1 MWKVRMYMNTGFN
14 SINVPDSETTLERAA
29 NSYKDF
35 PAIDCL
41 QRYFLSNI
49 IIRAFEDDVI
59 NGDYI
64 KLWDDDNP
72 SRFSFYSMSGFTMTS
87 GDTIDL
93 AITMD
98 PLLTCGGIDNIDFL
112 DGMVSRCNLA
122 DGEETP
128 TEDDPYLVPQK
139 LTLVPVG
146 EYFGASSSQ
155 SHQYGEQL
163 LMVRSLY
170 DITGNNT
177 LKIAQDVTDVTI
189 TQDKITGSWVST
201 PVLKSEGNATETTIR
216 VNNVDLNVS
225 DGTLYQVFNT
235 GAYSQLNRSQMMS
248 NIKKLIEFG
257 RTDVVLNMYYIPSC
271 FADNRY
277 IDRSDSGVVDQL
289 IIHRYEEVSR
299 SENSNAYFNS
309 TVAKKKPENAYTYK
323 AHNDRVYIGKH
334 FAYVFTVKDSGDSVT
349 INPEDIM
356 YEESSLLPS
365 IAISV
370 DLRANGKVTYYPLT
384 RNEYGSENEIIQEYD
399 QRSLP
404 PKHVSS
410 KGWAN
415 AECFVNGAAGIRLK
429 ADQFALN
436 DKLATESVELDL
448 AAKFNEGDYGWGALK
463 YVNPLNVI
471 NKGLQSSYLGDV
483 ASVENNTALL
493 GRNNDLERFGYG
505 ELYAR
510 GNEYAQ
516 AMYTRATDRMKEQQ
530 QLIQASIPQVTT
542 VSKGSDDTL
551 VTTTA
556 LSVYRSMISE
566 EDLKRF
572 DKIIDRFG
580 VKKTVPIEK
589 DMLTSRLSFNYIDAS
604 GVSVKCDTVP
614 KSVRNELSSLFNGG
628 VRIWH
633 VRPEIDVSNPVVT
646 KQEVKEV

>member
-14 SINVPDSETTLERAA
+14 SINVPDSEATLERAA

-49 IIRAFEDDVI
+49 VIRAFEDDVI

-72 SRFSFYSMSGFTMTS
+72 TRFAFYSMSGFTMTS

-112 DGMVSRCNLA
+112 DGIVSRRNLA

-146 EYFGASSSQ
+146 EYFGAYASQ

-163 LMVRSLY
+163 LIVRSLY
-170 DITGNNT
+170 DITGNDT

-189 TQDKITGSWVST
+189 TESKFTGSLVST
-201 PVLKSEGNATETTIR
+201 PVLKSEATLDETKI
-216 VNNVDLNVS
+216 VFNDADINVS

-235 GAYSQLNRSQMMS
+235 GGYSQLARGQMMH
-248 NIKKLIEFG
+248 NIKTLIEFG

-271 FADNRY
+271 FAKYITPNASGALDQMMITRY
-277 IDRSDSGVVDQL
+277 NTVANDD
-289 IIHRYEEVSR
+289 
-299 SENSNAYFNS
+299 AYFNS
-309 TVAKKKPENAYTYK
+309 IVAERIPDDAYTYK
-323 AHNDRVYIGKH
+323 AHNERVYIGKH
-334 FAYVFTVKDSGDSVT
+334 FAYVFTVRDSGDSVT

-356 YEESSLLPS
+356 YDSASNLPT
-365 IAISV
+365 IAISI
-370 DLRANGKVTYYPLT
+370 DPRANGKVTYYPLT
-384 RNEYGSENEIIQEYD
+384 RNEYGGENELIQPYD
-399 QRSLP
+399 QRALP

-415 AECFVNGAAGIRLK
+415 AECFVNGASGIRLK

-463 YVNPLNVI
+463 YRKIKNRVNKYVQ
-471 NKGLQSSYLGDV
+471 GDYLGDV
-483 ASVENNTALL
+483 ADVESMAGLA
-493 GRNNDLERFGYG
+493 GRHGESERLEYG
-505 ELYAR
+505 DLYAR
-510 GNEYAQ
+510 GNEYAKT
-516 AMYTRATDRMKEQQ
+516 MYTRATDRMKEQQ

-566 EDLKRF
+566 DDVKRF

-580 VKKTVPIEK
+580 VKKTGPIEK
-589 DMLTSRLSFNYIDAS
+589 DMLTSRKSFNYIDAA

-633 VRPEIDVSNPVVT
+633 VRPEVDVSNPVIT

>member
-29 NSYKDF
+29 NSHRDF

-64 KLWDDDNP
+64 KLWDDKNT
-72 SRFSFYSMSGFTMTS
+72 SRFAFYSMNGYTMTS

-93 AITMD
+93 SITMD

-112 DGMVSRCNLA
+112 DGMVSRRNLA

-146 EYFGASSSQ
+146 EYFGESASQ

-170 DITGNNT
+170 DITGNDT

-189 TQDKITGSWVST
+189 TADKITGSWVST
-201 PVLKSEGNATETTIR
+201 PVLKSEGTAYETEIR
-216 VNNVDLNVS
+216 IDGVESNVS
-225 DGTLYQVFNT
+225 DGTIYQIFNT

-271 FADNRY
+271 FSDY
-277 IDRSDSGVVDQL
+277 IHRSESGVIDQL
-289 IIHRYEEVSR
+289 IIHRYEVLPTAK
-299 SENSNAYFNS
+299 NSNAYFNRI
-309 TVAKKKPENAYTYK
+309 VAIKEPRDAYTYK

-334 FAYVFTVKDSGDSVT
+334 FAYLFAVRDSGDSVT

-356 YEESSLLPS
+356 YDEASLLPS
-365 IAISV
+365 IGISV
-370 DLRANGKVTYYPLT
+370 DLRSNGKITYYPLT
-384 RNEYGSENEIIQEYD
+384 RNVYGGENELIQPYD
-399 QRSLP
+399 QRALP

-429 ADQFALN
+429 SDQFALN

-471 NKGLQSSYLGDV
+471 NKGVQSSYLGDV
-483 ASVENNTALL
+483 ASVENTADLL
-493 GRNNDLERFGYG
+493 GRRSDLERFGYG

-510 GNEYAQ
+510 GNEYAKS
-516 AMYTRATDRMKEQQ
+516 MYTRATDRMKEQQ

-566 EDLKRF
+566 DDVKRF

-580 VKKTVPIEK
+580 VKKTGPIEK
-589 DMLTSRLSFNYIDAS
+589 DMLTSRVSFNYIDAS

-633 VRPEIDVSNPVVT
+633 VRPEVDVSNPAVT
-646 KQEVKEV
+646 KQESKEV

>member
-59 NGDYI
+59 KGDYI
-64 KLWDDDNP
+64 KLWDDDKPN
-72 SRFSFYSMSGFTMTS
+72 RFAFYSMSGFTMTS
-87 GDTIDL
+87 GDTVDL
-93 AITMD
+93 SITMD

-112 DGMVSRCNLA
+112 DGMVSRRNLA

-146 EYFGASSSQ
+146 EYFGANASQ
-155 SHQYGEQL
+155 SHSFGEQL

-170 DITGNNT
+170 DITGNKT
-177 LKIAQDVTDVTI
+177 LKIAPDVTDVTI
-189 TQDKITGSWVST
+189 TADKFTGSLVST
-201 PVLKSEGNATETTIR
+201 PVLKSEGSATETTIR
-216 VNNVDLNVS
+216 VNNSELDVS
-225 DGTLYQVFNT
+225 DGTIYQIFNT
-235 GAYSQLNRSQMMS
+235 GAYSQLNRSQMMD
-248 NIKKLIEFG
+248 NIKTLIEFG
-257 RTDVVLNMYYIPSC
+257 RTDVVLNMYYVPSC
-271 FADNRY
+271 FADNTY
-277 IDRSDSGVVDQL
+277 IDRSDSGVVAQL
-289 IIHRYEEVSR
+289 IIHRYEEVST
-299 SENSNAYFNS
+299 SKNSDAYFNS
-309 TVAKKKPENAYTYK
+309 IVAKKIPENAYTYK

-334 FAYVFTVKDSGDSVT
+334 FAYVFTVRDSGDSVT

-356 YEESSLLPS
+356 YDEASLLPS
-365 IAISV
+365 MAISV
-370 DLRANGKVTYYPLT
+370 DLRANGKITYYPLT
-384 RNEYGSENEIIQEYD
+384 RNVYGGENELIQPYD
-399 QRSLP
+399 ERALP

-448 AAKFNEGDYGWGALK
+448 AAKLNEGDYGWGALK
-463 YVNPLNVI
+463 YVKPKNRIKKYV
-471 NKGLQSSYLGDV
+471 QADYLGDV
-483 ASVENNTALL
+483 ADVESMAGLA
-493 GRNNDLERFGYG
+493 GRHGEAERLEYGDLYS
-505 ELYAR
+505 R
-510 GNEYAQ
+510 GNEYAKS
-516 AMYTRATDRMKEQQ
+516 MYTRATDRMKEQQ

-580 VKKTVPIEK
+580 VKKTGPIEK

-633 VRPEIDVSNPVVT
+633 VRPEVDVSNPVIT
-646 KQEVKEV
+646 KQESKEV

>member
-14 SINVPDSETTLERAA
+14 SINVPDSEATLERAA

-72 SRFSFYSMSGFTMTS
+72 NRFAFYSMSGFTMTS

-112 DGMVSRCNLA
+112 DGMVSRRNLA

-146 EYFGASSSQ
+146 EYFGAYASQ

-189 TQDKITGSWVST
+189 TQDKFTGSLVST
-201 PVLKSEGNATETTIR
+201 PVLKSEGMASETRIYF
-216 VNNVDLNVS
+216 DGADIDVS

-235 GAYSQLNRSQMMS
+235 GGYSQLNKSQMMD

-271 FADNRY
+271 FAKY
-277 IDRSDSGVVDQL
+277 ILPNDSGVLVQMA
-289 IIHRYEEVSR
+289 IKRYDTVA
-299 SENSNAYFNS
+299 NGDAYFNS
-309 TVAKKKPENAYTYK
+309 IVAERIPDDAYTYK
-323 AHNDRVYIGKH
+323 AHNERVYIGKH
-334 FAYVFTVKDSGDSVT
+334 FAYVFTVRDSGDSVT

-356 YEESSLLPS
+356 YDSASNLPT
-365 IAISV
+365 IAISI
-370 DLRANGKVTYYPLT
+370 DPRANGKVTYYPLT
-384 RNEYGSENEIIQEYD
+384 RNVYGGENELIQPYD
-399 QRSLP
+399 QRALP

-463 YVNPLNVI
+463 YIKPKNRI
-471 NKGLQSSYLGDV
+471 KKYIQADYLGDV
-483 ASVENNTALL
+483 ADVESMAGLA
-493 GRNNDLERFGYG
+493 GRHGESERLEYG
-505 ELYAR
+505 DLYAR
-510 GNEYAQ
+510 GNEYAKT
-516 AMYTRATDRMKEQQ
+516 MYTRATDRMKEQQ

-542 VSKGSDDTL
+542 VSKSSDDTL

-580 VKKTVPIEK
+580 VKKTGPIEK
-589 DMLTSRLSFNYIDAS
+589 DMLTSRVSFNYIDAA

-633 VRPEIDVSNPVVT
+633 LRPEVDVSNPPVA

>member
-1 MWKVRMYMNTGFN
+1 MNTGFN
-14 SINVPDSETTLERAA
+14 SINVPDSEATLERSAT
-29 NSYKDF
+29 SYKDF

-72 SRFSFYSMSGFTMTS
+72 TRFAFYSISGFTMTS
-87 GDTIDL
+87 GDTVDL
-93 AITMD
+93 SITMD

-112 DGMVSRCNLA
+112 DGMVSRRNLA

-146 EYFGASSSQ
+146 EYFGAYASQ

-189 TQDKITGSWVST
+189 TNDKFTGSLVST
-201 PVLKSEGNATETTIR
+201 PVLRNESTFDETEIYFDDA
-216 VNNVDLNVS
+216 DLKVS
-225 DGTLYQVFNT
+225 DGTIYQVFNT
-235 GAYSQLNRSQMMS
+235 GGYSQLDRGQMMS

-257 RTDVVLNMYYIPSC
+257 RTDVILNMYYIPSC
-271 FADNRY
+271 FAEY
-277 IDRSDSGVVDQL
+277 ISPNTSGAL
-289 IIHRYEEVSR
+289 IQMMIRRYETV
-299 SENSNAYFNS
+299 NNGDAYFNS
-309 TVAKKKPENAYTYK
+309 IVAKRIPENAYTYK

-334 FAYVFTVKDSGDSVT
+334 FAYVFTVRDSGDSVT

-356 YEESSLLPS
+356 YDSASSLPT

-370 DLRANGKVTYYPLT
+370 DPRANGKVTYYPLT
-384 RNEYGSENEIIQEYD
+384 RNVYGGENELIQPYD
-399 QRSLP
+399 QRALP

-410 KGWAN
+410 RGWAN
-415 AECFVNGAAGIRLK
+415 AECFVNGASGIRLK
-429 ADQFALN
+429 ADQFELN

-463 YVNPLNVI
+463 YVNIKNRI
-471 NKGLQSSYLGDV
+471 NKYIQGDYLGDV
-483 ASVENNTALL
+483 ADVESMAGLA
-493 GRNNDLERFGYG
+493 GRHGEAERLEYGDLYS
-505 ELYAR
+505 R
-510 GNEYAQ
+510 GNEYAKS
-516 AMYTRATDRMKEQQ
+516 MYTRSTDRMKEQQ

-542 VSKGSDDTL
+542 ISKGSDDTL

-566 EDLKRF
+566 DDLKRF

-580 VKKTVPIEK
+580 VKKTGPIEK
-589 DMLTSRLSFNYIDAS
+589 DMLTSRLSFNYIDAA
-604 GVSVKCDTVP
+604 GVSIKCDTVP

-633 VRPEIDVSNPVVT
+633 VRPEVDISNPPVT
-646 KQEVKEV
+646 KQESKEV

>member
-1 MWKVRMYMNTGFN
+1 MNTGFN

-64 KLWDDDNP
+64 KLWDDENP
-72 SRFSFYSMSGFTMTS
+72 NRFAFYSMSGFTMTS

-93 AITMD
+93 AIAMD

-112 DGMVSRCNLA
+112 DGMVSRRNLA

-146 EYFGASSSQ
+146 EYFGAYASQ

-163 LMVRSLY
+163 LIVRSLY
-170 DITGNNT
+170 DITGHNT

-189 TQDKITGSWVST
+189 TQDKFTGSLVST
-201 PVLKSEGNATETTIR
+201 PVLKSEGMVSETRIYFDGA
-216 VNNVDLNVS
+216 DLDVS

-235 GAYSQLNRSQMMS
+235 GGYSQLNKSQMMD

-271 FADNRY
+271 FNKY
-277 IDRSDSGVVDQL
+277 ISPNDSGVLTQMA
-289 IIHRYEEVSR
+289 IKRYDTVA
-299 SENSNAYFNS
+299 NGDAYFNS
-309 TVAKKKPENAYTYK
+309 IVAERIPYDAYTYK
-323 AHNDRVYIGKH
+323 ANNERVYIGKH
-334 FAYVFTVKDSGDSVT
+334 FAYVFTVRDSGDSVT

-356 YEESSLLPS
+356 YDSTSNLPT
-365 IAISV
+365 IAISL
-370 DLRANGKVTYYPLT
+370 DPRANGKVTYYPLT
-384 RNEYGSENEIIQEYD
+384 RNVYGGENELIQPYD
-399 QRSLP
+399 ERALP

-436 DKLATESVELDL
+436 DKLATESAELDL
-448 AAKFNEGDYGWGALK
+448 AAKLNEGDYGWGALK
-463 YVNPLNVI
+463 YGNIKNRVNKYV
-471 NKGLQSSYLGDV
+471 QADYLGDV
-483 ASVENNTALL
+483 ADVESMAGLA
-493 GRNNDLERFGYG
+493 GRHGEAERLEYG
-505 ELYAR
+505 DLYAR
-510 GNEYAQ
+510 GNEYAKT
-516 AMYTRATDRMKEQQ
+516 MYTRATDRMKEQQ

-542 VSKGSDDTL
+542 VSKSSDDTL

-580 VKKTVPIEK
+580 VKKTGPIEK
-589 DMLTSRLSFNYIDAS
+589 DMLTSRVSFNYIDAS

-633 VRPEIDVSNPVVT
+633 VRPEVDVSNPVVT

>member
-1 MWKVRMYMNTGFN
+1 MYMNTGFN
-14 SINVPDSETTLERAA
+14 SINVPDSEATLERAA
-29 NSYKDF
+29 NSYRDF
-35 PAIDCL
+35 LSIDCL

-49 IIRAFEDDVI
+49 VISAFEDDVI

-64 KLWDDDNP
+64 KLWNEDNP
-72 SRFSFYSMSGFTMTS
+72 NRCSFYSMNGYTMTD
-87 GDTIDL
+87 GNTVDL
-93 AITMD
+93 SITMD

-112 DGMVSRCNLA
+112 DGMVSRRNLA

-146 EYFGASSSQ
+146 EFFGAYASQ
-155 SHQYGEQL
+155 SHSFGEQL

-170 DITGNNT
+170 DITGNDT

-189 TQDKITGSWVST
+189 TSDKITGSLVST
-201 PVLKSEGNATETTIR
+201 PVLRSEGTTTETKIR
-216 VNNVDLNVS
+216 VNNSELDVS
-225 DGTLYQVFNT
+225 DGTVYQIFNT
-235 GAYSQLNRSQMMS
+235 GAYSQLNRSQMIS
-248 NIKKLIEFG
+248 NIKTLIEFG
-257 RTDVVLNMYYIPSC
+257 RTDVVLNMYYVPSC
-271 FADNRY
+271 FAANTY

-289 IIHRYEEVSR
+289 IIHRYEELSR
-299 SENSNAYFNS
+299 SEISNAYFNS
-309 TVAKKKPENAYTYK
+309 IVAKRIPENAYTYK

-334 FAYVFTVKDSGDSVT
+334 FAYLFTVKDSGNSVT

-356 YEESSLLPS
+356 YEESSSLPS
-365 IAISV
+365 MAISV
-370 DLRANGKVTYYPLT
+370 DLRPNGKVTYYPLT
-384 RNEYGSENEIIQEYD
+384 RNAYGGENELIQPYD
-399 QRSLP
+399 QRALP

-415 AECFVNGAAGIRLK
+415 AECFVNGASGIRLK

-471 NKGLQSSYLGDV
+471 NKGIQADYLGDV
-483 ASVENNTALL
+483 SSVENTSSLL
-493 GRNNDLERFGYG
+493 GRRNDLERFGYG

-510 GNEYAQ
+510 GNEYAK
-516 AMYTRATDRMKEQQ
+516 AMYTRSTDRMKEQQ

-566 EDLKRF
+566 DDVKRF

-580 VKKTVPIEK
+580 VKKTGPIEK
-589 DMLTSRLSFNYIDAS
+589 DMLTSRISFNYIDAS
-604 GVSVKCDTVP
+604 GVSVKCETVP

-633 VRPEIDVSNPVVT
+633 VRPEVDVSNPPVT
-646 KQEVKEV
+646 KQESKEV

>member
-1 MWKVRMYMNTGFN
+1 MYMNTGFN
-14 SINVPDSETTLERAA
+14 SINVPDSEATLERSAT
-29 NSYKDF
+29 SYKDF

-72 SRFSFYSMSGFTMTS
+72 TRFAFYSISGFTMTS
-87 GDTIDL
+87 GDTVDL
-93 AITMD
+93 SITMD

-112 DGMVSRCNLA
+112 DGMVSRRNLA

-146 EYFGASSSQ
+146 EYFGAYASQ

-189 TQDKITGSWVST
+189 TNDKFTGSLVST
-201 PVLKSEGNATETTIR
+201 PVLRNESTFDETEIYFDDA
-216 VNNVDLNVS
+216 DLKVS
-225 DGTLYQVFNT
+225 DGTIYQVFNT
-235 GAYSQLNRSQMMS
+235 GGYSQLDRGQMMS

-257 RTDVVLNMYYIPSC
+257 RTDVILNMYYIPSC
-271 FADNRY
+271 FAEY
-277 IDRSDSGVVDQL
+277 ISPNTSGAL
-289 IIHRYEEVSR
+289 IQMMIRRYETV
-299 SENSNAYFNS
+299 NNGDAYFNS
-309 TVAKKKPENAYTYK
+309 IVAKRIPENAYTYK

-334 FAYVFTVKDSGDSVT
+334 FAYVFTVRDSGDSVT

-356 YEESSLLPS
+356 YDSASSLPT

-370 DLRANGKVTYYPLT
+370 DPRANGKVTYYPLT
-384 RNEYGSENEIIQEYD
+384 RNVYGGENELIQPYD
-399 QRSLP
+399 QRALP

-410 KGWAN
+410 RGWAN
-415 AECFVNGAAGIRLK
+415 AECFVNGASGIRLK
-429 ADQFALN
+429 ADQFELN

-463 YVNPLNVI
+463 YVNIKNRI
-471 NKGLQSSYLGDV
+471 NKYIQGDYLGDV
-483 ASVENNTALL
+483 ADVESMAGLA
-493 GRNNDLERFGYG
+493 GRHGEAERLEYGDLYS
-505 ELYAR
+505 R
-510 GNEYAQ
+510 GNEYAKS
-516 AMYTRATDRMKEQQ
+516 MYTRSTDRMKEQQ

-542 VSKGSDDTL
+542 ISKGSDDTL

-566 EDLKRF
+566 DDLKRF

-580 VKKTVPIEK
+580 VKKTGPIEK
-589 DMLTSRLSFNYIDAS
+589 DMLTSRLSFNYIDAA
-604 GVSVKCDTVP
+604 GVSIKCDTVP

-633 VRPEIDVSNPVVT
+633 VRPEVDISNPPVT
-646 KQEVKEV
+646 KQESKEV

>member
-1 MWKVRMYMNTGFN
+1 MYMNTGFN
-14 SINVPDSETTLERAA
+14 SINVPDSEATLERAA

-72 SRFSFYSMSGFTMTS
+72 NRFAFYSMSGFTMTS

-112 DGMVSRCNLA
+112 DGMVSRRNLA

-146 EYFGASSSQ
+146 EYFGAYASQ

-189 TQDKITGSWVST
+189 TQDKFTGSLVST
-201 PVLKSEGNATETTIR
+201 PVLKSEGMASETRIYF
-216 VNNVDLNVS
+216 DGADIDVS

-235 GAYSQLNRSQMMS
+235 GGYSQLNKSQMMD

-271 FADNRY
+271 FAKY
-277 IDRSDSGVVDQL
+277 ILPNDSGVLVQMA
-289 IIHRYEEVSR
+289 IKRYDTVA
-299 SENSNAYFNS
+299 NGDAYFNS
-309 TVAKKKPENAYTYK
+309 IVAERIPDDAYTYK
-323 AHNDRVYIGKH
+323 AHNERVYIGKH
-334 FAYVFTVKDSGDSVT
+334 FAYVFTVRDSGDSVT

-356 YEESSLLPS
+356 YDSASNLPT
-365 IAISV
+365 IAISI
-370 DLRANGKVTYYPLT
+370 DPRANGKVTYYPLT
-384 RNEYGSENEIIQEYD
+384 RNVYGGENELIQPYD
-399 QRSLP
+399 QRALP

-463 YVNPLNVI
+463 YIKPKNRI
-471 NKGLQSSYLGDV
+471 KKYIQADYLGDV
-483 ASVENNTALL
+483 ADVESMAGLA
-493 GRNNDLERFGYG
+493 GRHGESERLEYG
-505 ELYAR
+505 DLYAR
-510 GNEYAQ
+510 GNEYAKT
-516 AMYTRATDRMKEQQ
+516 MYTRATDRMKEQQ

-542 VSKGSDDTL
+542 VSKSSDDTL

-580 VKKTVPIEK
+580 VKKTGPIEK
-589 DMLTSRLSFNYIDAS
+589 DMLTSRVSFNYIDAA

-633 VRPEIDVSNPVVT
+633 LRPEVDVSNPPVA

>member
-1 MWKVRMYMNTGFN
+1 MYMNTGFN

-29 NSYKDF
+29 NSHTDF

-49 IIRAFEDDVI
+49 TIKAFEDDVI

-64 KLWDDDNP
+64 KLWDDDKP
-72 SRFSFYSMSGFTMTS
+72 TRFAFYSVSGFTMTS
-87 GDTIDL
+87 GDTVDL

-98 PLLTCGGIDNIDFL
+98 PLLTCGGIDNIEFL
-112 DGMVSRCNLA
+112 DGMVSRRHLA

-139 LTLVPVG
+139 LTLIPVG
-146 EYFGASSSQ
+146 EYFGAYASQ
-155 SHQYGEQL
+155 SHSFGEQVL
-163 LMVRSLY
+163 VVRSLY
-170 DITGNNT
+170 NITGNDT

-189 TQDKITGSWVST
+189 TEDKITGSLVST
-201 PVLKSEGNATETTIR
+201 PVLKSDATVNETKIR
-216 VNNVDLNVS
+216 IDGSDADIS
-225 DGTLYQVFNT
+225 DGTLYQIFNT

-248 NIKKLIEFG
+248 NIKTLIEFG
-257 RTDVVLNMYYIPSC
+257 RTDVVLNMYYIPSY
-271 FADNRY
+271 FANNKY
-277 IDRSDSGVVDQL
+277 ISRNDSGVIDQL
-289 IIHRYEEVSR
+289 FINRYEEVSR

-309 TVAKKKPENAYTYK
+309 IVAKKIPKDAYTYK

-334 FAYVFTVKDSGDSVT
+334 FAYVFTVRDSGDSVT

-370 DLRANGKVTYYPLT
+370 DLRSNGKITYYPLT
-384 RNEYGSENEIIQEYD
+384 RNVYGGENELIQEYD
-399 QRSLP
+399 QRALP

-415 AECFVNGAAGIRLK
+415 AECFVNGASGIRLK

-448 AAKFNEGDYGWGALK
+448 ASKFNEGDYGWGALK
-463 YVNPLNVI
+463 YRKLKTRI
-471 NKGLQSSYLGDV
+471 GKYIQADYLGDV
-483 ASVENNTALL
+483 ADVESMAGLA
-493 GRNNDLERFGYG
+493 GRHSESERKEYG
-505 ELYAR
+505 DLYAQ
-510 GNEYAQ
+510 GNEYAK
-516 AMYTRATDRMKEQQ
+516 AMYTRSTDRMKEQQ

-542 VSKGSDDTL
+542 VSKGSDDTI

-566 EDLKRF
+566 DDVKRF

-580 VKKTVPIEK
+580 VKKTGPIEK
-589 DMLTSRLSFNYIDAS
+589 DMLTSRVNFNYIDAA
-604 GVSVKCDTVP
+604 GVSIKCDTVP

-633 VRPEIDVSNPVVT
+633 VRPTADPSNPAVP
-646 KQEVKEV
+646 KQEV

>member
-14 SINVPDSETTLERAA
+14 SINVPDSEATLERSAT
-29 NSYKDF
+29 SYKDF

-72 SRFSFYSMSGFTMTS
+72 TRFAFYSISGFTMTS
-87 GDTIDL
+87 GDTVDL
-93 AITMD
+93 SITMD

-112 DGMVSRCNLA
+112 DGMVSRRNLA

-146 EYFGASSSQ
+146 EYFGAYASQ

-189 TQDKITGSWVST
+189 TNDKFTGSLVST
-201 PVLKSEGNATETTIR
+201 PVLRNESTFDETEIYFDDA
-216 VNNVDLNVS
+216 DLKVS
-225 DGTLYQVFNT
+225 DGTIYQVFNT
-235 GAYSQLNRSQMMS
+235 GGYSQLDRGQMMS

-257 RTDVVLNMYYIPSC
+257 RTDVILNMYYIPSC
-271 FADNRY
+271 FAEY
-277 IDRSDSGVVDQL
+277 ISPNTSGAL
-289 IIHRYEEVSR
+289 IQMMIRRYETV
-299 SENSNAYFNS
+299 NNGDAYFNS
-309 TVAKKKPENAYTYK
+309 IVAKRIPENAYTYK

-334 FAYVFTVKDSGDSVT
+334 FAYVFTVRDSGDSVT

-356 YEESSLLPS
+356 YDSASSLPT

-370 DLRANGKVTYYPLT
+370 DPRANGKVTYYPLT
-384 RNEYGSENEIIQEYD
+384 RNVYGGENELIQPYD
-399 QRSLP
+399 QRALP

-410 KGWAN
+410 RGWAN
-415 AECFVNGAAGIRLK
+415 AECFVNGASGIRLK
-429 ADQFALN
+429 ADQFELN

-463 YVNPLNVI
+463 YVNIKNRI
-471 NKGLQSSYLGDV
+471 NKYIQGDYLGDV
-483 ASVENNTALL
+483 ADVESMAGLA
-493 GRNNDLERFGYG
+493 GRHGEAERLEYGDLYS
-505 ELYAR
+505 R
-510 GNEYAQ
+510 GNEYAKS
-516 AMYTRATDRMKEQQ
+516 MYTRSTDRMKEQQ

-542 VSKGSDDTL
+542 ISKGSDDTL

-566 EDLKRF
+566 DDLKRF

-580 VKKTVPIEK
+580 VKKTGPIEK
-589 DMLTSRLSFNYIDAS
+589 DMLTSRLSFNYIDAA
-604 GVSVKCDTVP
+604 GVSIKCDTVP

-633 VRPEIDVSNPVVT
+633 VRPEVDISNPPVT
-646 KQEVKEV
+646 KQESKEV

>member
-1 MWKVRMYMNTGFN
+1 MNTGFN
-14 SINVPDSETTLERAA
+14 SINVPDSEATLERAA

-49 IIRAFEDDVI
+49 VIRAFEDDVI

-72 SRFSFYSMSGFTMTS
+72 TRFAFYSMSGFTMTS

-112 DGMVSRCNLA
+112 DGIVSRRNLA

-146 EYFGASSSQ
+146 EYFGAYASQ

-163 LMVRSLY
+163 LIVRSLY
-170 DITGNNT
+170 DITGNDT

-189 TQDKITGSWVST
+189 TESKFTGSLVST
-201 PVLKSEGNATETTIR
+201 PVLKSEATLDETKI
-216 VNNVDLNVS
+216 VFNDADINVS

-235 GAYSQLNRSQMMS
+235 GGYSQLARGQMMH
-248 NIKKLIEFG
+248 NIKTLIEFG

-271 FADNRY
+271 FAKYITPNASGALDQMMITRY
-277 IDRSDSGVVDQL
+277 NTVANDD
-289 IIHRYEEVSR
+289 
-299 SENSNAYFNS
+299 AYFNS
-309 TVAKKKPENAYTYK
+309 IVAERIPDDAYTYK
-323 AHNDRVYIGKH
+323 AHNERVYIGKH
-334 FAYVFTVKDSGDSVT
+334 FAYVFTVRDSGDSVT

-356 YEESSLLPS
+356 YDSASNLPT
-365 IAISV
+365 IAISI
-370 DLRANGKVTYYPLT
+370 DPRANGKVTYYPLT
-384 RNEYGSENEIIQEYD
+384 RNEYGGENELIQPYD
-399 QRSLP
+399 QRALP

-415 AECFVNGAAGIRLK
+415 AECFVNGASGIRLK

-463 YVNPLNVI
+463 YRKIKNRVNKYVQ
-471 NKGLQSSYLGDV
+471 GDYLGDV
-483 ASVENNTALL
+483 ADVESMAGLA
-493 GRNNDLERFGYG
+493 GRHGESERLEYG
-505 ELYAR
+505 DLYAR
-510 GNEYAQ
+510 GNEYAKT
-516 AMYTRATDRMKEQQ
+516 MYTRATDRMKEQQ

-566 EDLKRF
+566 DDVKRF

-580 VKKTVPIEK
+580 VKKTGPIEK
-589 DMLTSRLSFNYIDAS
+589 DMLTSRKSFNYIDAA

-633 VRPEIDVSNPVVT
+633 VRPEVDVSNPVIT

>member
-49 IIRAFEDDVI
+49 IIKAFEDDVI

-72 SRFSFYSMSGFTMTS
+72 NRFAFYSMSGFTMTS

-112 DGMVSRCNLA
+112 DGMVSRRNLA

-139 LTLVPVG
+139 LTLIPVG

-177 LKIAQDVTDVTI
+177 LKIAKDVTDVTV
-189 TQDKITGSWVST
+189 TADKITGSWVST
-201 PVLKSEGNATETTIR
+201 PVLKSEATLDETKIVFDGADINA
-216 VNNVDLNVS
+216 S

-235 GAYSQLNRSQMMS
+235 GAYNQLNRSQIMS
-248 NIKKLIEFG
+248 NIKTLIEFG

-271 FADNRY
+271 FANYISPNSSGALNQMMINRY
-277 IDRSDSGVVDQL
+277 ETVNNGD
-289 IIHRYEEVSR
+289 
-299 SENSNAYFNS
+299 AYFNS
-309 TVAKKKPENAYTYK
+309 IVAKRIPYDAYTYK

-334 FAYVFTVKDSGDSVT
+334 FAYVFTVRDSGDSVT

-356 YEESSLLPS
+356 YDSTSDLPT
-365 IAISV
+365 IAISL
-370 DLRANGKVTYYPLT
+370 DPRANGKVTYYPLT
-384 RNEYGSENEIIQEYD
+384 RNVYGGENELIQPYD
-399 QRSLP
+399 QRALP

-415 AECFVNGAAGIRLK
+415 AECFVNGASGIRLK

-463 YVNPLNVI
+463 YRKLKKRIGKYV
-471 NKGLQSSYLGDV
+471 QADYLGDV
-483 ASVENNTALL
+483 ADVESMAGLA
-493 GRNNDLERFGYG
+493 GRHSESERKEYG
-505 ELYAR
+505 DLYAS
-510 GNEYAQ
+510 GNEYAKS
-516 AMYTRATDRMKEQQ
+516 MYTRATDRMKEQQ

-566 EDLKRF
+566 DDLKRF

-580 VKKTVPIEK
+580 VKKTGPIEK
-589 DMLTSRLSFNYIDAS
+589 DMLTSRINFNYIDAS

-633 VRPEIDVSNPVVT
+633 VRPTVDPTNPPVA
-646 KQEVKEV
+646 KQESKEV

>member
-29 NSYKDF
+29 YTYKDF

-49 IIRAFEDDVI
+49 VIRAFEDDVI

-72 SRFSFYSMSGFTMTS
+72 ARFAFYSMSGFTMTS

-112 DGMVSRCNLA
+112 DGMVSRRNLA

-139 LTLVPVG
+139 LTLIPVG
-146 EYFGASSSQ
+146 EYFGAYASQ

-189 TQDKITGSWVST
+189 TEDKFTGSLVST
-201 PVLKSEGNATETTIR
+201 PVLKSEGMTSETKIYF
-216 VNNVDLNVS
+216 DGADIDVS
-225 DGTLYQVFNT
+225 DGTIYQIFNT
-235 GAYSQLNRSQMMS
+235 GGYSQLARGQMMD
-248 NIKKLIEFG
+248 NIKTLIEFG

-271 FADNRY
+271 FAKY
-277 IDRSDSGVVDQL
+277 ISPNDSGALVQMA
-289 IIHRYEEVSR
+289 IKRYDTVA
-299 SENSNAYFNS
+299 NGDAYFNS
-309 TVAKKKPENAYTYK
+309 IVAERIPDDAYTYK
-323 AHNDRVYIGKH
+323 AHNERVYIGKH
-334 FAYVFTVKDSGDSVT
+334 FAYVFTVRDSGDSVT

-356 YEESSLLPS
+356 YDSASNLPT
-365 IAISV
+365 IAISI
-370 DLRANGKVTYYPLT
+370 DPRPNGKVTYYPLT
-384 RNEYGSENEIIQEYD
+384 RNVYGGENELIQPYD
-399 QRSLP
+399 ERALP

-436 DKLATESVELDL
+436 DKLATESVNLDL

-463 YVNPLNVI
+463 YIKPKNRI
-471 NKGLQSSYLGDV
+471 NKYIQGDYLGDV
-483 ASVENNTALL
+483 ADVESMAGLA
-493 GRNNDLERFGYG
+493 GRHGESERKEYG
-505 ELYAR
+505 DLYAR
-510 GNEYAQ
+510 GNEYAKT
-516 AMYTRATDRMKEQQ
+516 MYTRATDRMKEQQ

-566 EDLKRF
+566 DDVKRF

-580 VKKTVPIEK
+580 VKKTGPIEK
-589 DMLTSRLSFNYIDAS
+589 DMLTSRLSFNYIDAA

-633 VRPEIDVSNPVVT
+633 VRPEVDVSNPAIP